1 MSKCPE
7 LSDFMLTSI
16 NFSNSWAAS
25 LLGQSC
31 FRMPIGWLALVVGLR
46 LSINQ
51 LHKFLHNLGSAPISR
66 MQDDKSKYTIYKII
80 KKI

>member
-1 MSKCPE
+1 
-7 LSDFMLTSI
+7 
-16 NFSNSWAAS
+16 
-25 LLGQSC
+25 
-31 FRMPIGWLALVVGLR
+31 MPIGWLALVVGLR